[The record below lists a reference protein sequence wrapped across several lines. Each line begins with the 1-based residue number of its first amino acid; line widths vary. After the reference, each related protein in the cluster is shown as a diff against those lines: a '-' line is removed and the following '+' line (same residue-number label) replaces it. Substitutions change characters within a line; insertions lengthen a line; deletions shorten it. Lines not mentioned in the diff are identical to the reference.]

1 MAEPKMKIRRDYSK
15 KSNAALRKML
25 EKDSGATAAEARAAY
40 KELEKRE
47 GDLGFTV
54 TMILGGRKAG
64 DDEIVM
70 PTKKPKMAYGGM
82 SSKKYNKGGYAN
94 CGASMKPT
102 QKSTQ
107 NMAKGGM
114 LKNPDNPGLA
124 KLPTP
129 VRNKMGYMMKGGYA
143 KKR

>member
-1 MAEPKMKIRRDYSK
+1 MTEPKMKIRRDYSK
-15 KSNAALRKML
+15 KSSAALRKML

-70 PTKKPKMAYGGM
+70 PTKKPKMA
-82 SSKKYNKGGYAN
+82 KGGYAN
-94 CGASMKPT
+94 CGASMPAT
-102 QKSTQ
+102 QKST
-107 NMAKGGM
+107 K
-114 LKNPDNPGLA
+114 
-124 KLPTP
+124 
-129 VRNKMGYMMKGGYA
+129 MMKGGYA
-143 KKR
+143 RKK